1 MITRGS
7 VATGGAA
14 GLALAGVF
22 VAVVAGTAGWAH
34 LDQQVR
40 ADWWLLAPLL
50 AGFAT
55 QVALMVE
62 LRHRHRLAHAAAV
75 SVGAGAGVSGA
86 GMLACCAHHLVELA
100 PLAGLSGAATMLT
113 DVQRPLMAAGVA
125 LNVVAVTVAAR
136 KLARFRP
143 AVSDGAAC
151 PA

>member
-1 MITRGS
+1 VITRGS

-55 QVALMVE
+55 QVALMD
-62 LRHRHRLAHAAAV
+62 RAAPSAPARPRGGG
-75 SVGAGAGVSGA
+75 VGGRG
-86 GMLACCAHHLVELA
+86 CRC
-100 PLAGLSGAATMLT
+100 
-113 DVQRPLMAAGVA
+113 
-125 LNVVAVTVAAR
+125 VTVAGES
-136 KLARFRP
+136 P
-143 AVSDGAAC
+143 DDVAVRAAIDE
-151 PA
+151 AGYTVVG

>member
-1 MITRGS
+1 VITRRS
-7 VATGGAA
+7 VVIGTAA
-14 GLALAGVF
+14 GLALAAVF

-40 ADWWLLAPLL
+40 ADWWLLTPLL

-100 PLAGLSGAATMLT
+100 PLAGLSGAATLLT
-113 DVQRPLMAAGVA
+113 DVQRPLMAVGVV
-125 LNVVAVTVAAR
+125 LNVVAVTLAAR
-136 KLARFRP
+136 QLARFR
-143 AVSDGAAC
+143 AVTAGAAC